1 MILVELEVPSLGTCY
16 NISINEHQQA
26 GILLEELLDLV
37 RKKCGEAGADTESY
51 DLFAVPDWGRL
62 KSNLPIGV
70 QGIKDGARHV
80 LV

>member
-37 RKKCGEAGADTESY
+37 RKKCGEAGADTQDTVFLLSLEEY
-51 DLFAVPDWGRL
+51 IRYT
-62 KSNLPIGV
+62 
-70 QGIKDGARHV
+70 
-80 LV
+80 